1 MSERKDEANS
11 EKAAGDSAAP
21 SSKNQIVTIES
32 PPLAPEIDRV
42 KTESAK
48 TEMFTPLPDID
59 IIDEKKVSNS
69 AIVRRLRRHAPLAAA
84 IVLAVGIGA
93 VAGAYATGGFAPA
106 PVKQPTANI
115 AESQTLQKTIARL
128 NGEVAA
134 LKSNIESARREA
146 SSQIAKITD
155 RFERNAP
162 SAGDI
167 TASITPPARPAP
179 VPPNELTKSPPI
191 VPGWFVR
198 NGGNG
203 VVLVEGGGETYEVVP
218 GAPLPGLGRVEAIR
232 REGGRWIVVTPKGII
247 TSMRG
252 PQPY

>member
-106 PVKQPTANI
+106 PVKQPTA
-115 AESQTLQKTIARL
+115 
-128 NGEVAA
+128 
-134 LKSNIESARREA
+134 
-146 SSQIAKITD
+146 KITD